1 MRKWCVIAFLPL
13 FLSAPVPLKKASG
26 EDSVSVKD
34 AFCVL
39 FLGGNVFL
47 SGSKD
52 TVWKSEDR
60 GLNWERY
67 GRTRGIKGEVRA
79 FSGSG
84 GTIFAAS
91 STGVY
96 CSSDG
101 GREWRRVFRGKGLFS
116 ILCSGSRVLAAG
128 EDGLVISDDNGGH
141 WVKAGGALSSM
152 PVYRLCRGARDGI
165 YLAASNGIYESF
177 DNGNTWDRILSCGAV
192 PEGED
197 EPGGGDDEPAQEARA
212 SGNALIAALPHG
224 GVCAYC
230 RGRIY
235 LAQSS
240 DGQFEELS
248 AQGLPRYPLSAVT
261 AGYGGEIYATDGREV
276 FVYYP
281 SIGYWSEAGVPAG
294 IRRINEIAVAAP
306 GRLLLL
312 CDSGIV
318 ETGVLGPPA
327 YPVDS
332 RPPAE
337 EEGEPGI
344 REVVEASIA
353 LTDSGQEKIFR
364 WRKLAA
370 ARGWL
375 PRVSVSAD
383 RNGTDRW
390 HWEGGSTTRQEDDCL
405 RKGRYTQEWSV
416 ALVWELGDLIW
427 NDAQTSIDVRS
438 KLTAELRQEIIEQV
452 TKAYFE
458 RLRVRH
464 ELANMRLEDRKRRFD
479 KEIRLR
485 ELTAYLDAMSG
496 GLYSIRRQ

>member
-1 MRKWCVIAFLPL
+1 MRKWCVIVFLPL
-13 FLSAPVPLKKASG
+13 FFSAPLPSKTAAG

-34 AFCVL
+34 ALCVL
-39 FLGGNVFL
+39 SLGGNVFL
-47 SGSKD
+47 SGAKD
-52 TVWKSEDR
+52 TVWKSVDR
-60 GLNWERY
+60 GLNWQRY

-79 FSGSG
+79 LSGSG
-84 GTIFAAS
+84 AGIFAAS
-91 STGVY
+91 SSGVY
-96 CSSDG
+96 RSSDG

-116 ILCSGSRVLAAG
+116 VLCSGSRVLAAG
-128 EDGLVISDDNGGH
+128 ESGLVISDDNGGH

-152 PVYRLCRGARDGI
+152 PVYRLCRGARGGI
-165 YLAASNGIYESF
+165 YLAASDGVYESP
-177 DNGNTWDRILSCGAV
+177 DNGNTWDNIMSCGVV
-192 PEGED
+192 PEGEE
-197 EPGGGDDEPAQEARA
+197 EPGGEDEEPAQEARA
-212 SGNALIAALPHG
+212 NGNALIAALPHG
-224 GVCAYC
+224 GVCVSC
-230 RGRIY
+230 RGRVY

-240 DGQFEELS
+240 GSQFEELS
-248 AQGLPRYPLSAVT
+248 AQGLSRYPLTAVT
-261 AGYGGEIYATDGREV
+261 AGYAGEIYATDGREV

-281 SIGYWSEAGVPAG
+281 SVGYWSEAEVPSG
-294 IRRINEIAVAAP
+294 IRRVNDITAAVP

-318 ETGVLGPPA
+318 ESGVSGPPA
-327 YPVDS
+327 HPVDS

-337 EEGEPGI
+337 KEGEPDI
-344 REVVEASIA
+344 REVVDASIA

-375 PRVSVSAD
+375 PKVSVSAD

-390 HWEGGSTTRQEDDCL
+390 HWEGGSTTKQEDDCL

-464 ELANMRLEDRKRRFD
+464 ELENMRLEDRKRRFD